1 VWRRILAWL
10 GWSRAAARADA
21 VAARHERGAWGEQ
34 ETARLL
40 AVLETQGWHVWHDLM
55 LAGYRANIDH
65 VLVSPCG
72 TAVVVADSKVWHRG
86 RTTQLVGGRVH
97 CGVEDRHEQVDAVA
111 RYAQRVAVALGMPAG
126 AVWPV
131 LVVHGSPVPGGRLE
145 ARAAGWAGRVQMLSA
160 GLLVST
166 LARSVRGRDQ
176 RAAAALAGR
185 VDRVLRPYEER
196 GGR

>member
-1 VWRRILAWL
+1 
-10 GWSRAAARADA
+10 

-40 AVLETQGWHVWHDLM
+40 APLQAQGWHVRHDLM